1 MNQDMNNNTNNQE
14 LEFNKN
20 KREDYEQLMRESS
33 TKTDGYWDKN
43 NPIVKIILFVLFIII
58 VIGAVYYIMMYN
70 NMKCYHG
77 RHDSC
82 T

>member
-33 TKTDGYWDKN
+33 TNTDGYWDKN

-70 NMKCYHG
+70 NMK
-77 RHDSC
+77 
-82 T
+82 

>member
-43 NPIVKIILFVLFIII
+43 NPIVKIILFVLFIVI

-70 NMKCYHG
+70 NMK
-77 RHDSC
+77 
-82 T
+82 

>member
-20 KREDYEQLMRESS
+20 KREGYEQLMKESS

-43 NPIVKIILFVLFIII
+43 NPIVKIILLVLFVVI
-58 VIGAVYYIMMYN
+58 VIGAGYYILTFYN
-70 NMKCYHG
+70 SVK
-77 RHDSC
+77 
-82 T
+82 

>member
-1 MNQDMNNNTNNQE
+1 MNQDVNNNTNNQE

-43 NPIVKIILFVLFIII
+43 NPIVKIILFVLFVII
-58 VIGAVYYIMMYN
+58 VVGAVYYITMYN
-70 NMKCYHG
+70 NMK
-77 RHDSC
+77 
-82 T
+82 

>member
-43 NPIVKIILFVLFIII
+43 NPIVKIILF
-58 VIGAVYYIMMYN
+58 
-70 NMKCYHG
+70 
-77 RHDSC
+77 
-82 T
+82 

>member
-20 KREDYEQLMRESS
+20 KRGGYEQLMKESS

-43 NPIVKIILFVLFIII
+43 NPIVKIILFVLFVII

-70 NMKCYHG
+70 NMK
-77 RHDSC
+77 
-82 T
+82 

>member
-20 KREDYEQLMRESS
+20 KREDYEQLIRESS

-70 NMKCYHG
+70 NMK
-77 RHDSC
+77 
-82 T
+82 

>member
-33 TKTDGYWDKN
+33 TKADGYWDRN

-70 NMKCYHG
+70 NMK
-77 RHDSC
+77 
-82 T
+82 

>member
-1 MNQDMNNNTNNQE
+1 MNQDMNNNTNNHE

-70 NMKCYHG
+70 NMK
-77 RHDSC
+77 
-82 T
+82 

>member
-43 NPIVKIILFVLFIII
+43 NPIVKIILFVLFAII
-58 VIGAVYYIMMYN
+58 VVGAVYYIMMYN
-70 NMKCYHG
+70 NMK
-77 RHDSC
+77 
-82 T
+82 

>member
-14 LEFNKN
+14 LEFNNN
-20 KREDYEQLMRESS
+20 KRVDYEQLMRESS

-70 NMKCYHG
+70 NMK
-77 RHDSC
+77 
-82 T
+82 

>member
-1 MNQDMNNNTNNQE
+1 MNQDVNNNTNNQE

-43 NPIVKIILFVLFIII
+43 NPIVKITLFVLFIII

-70 NMKCYHG
+70 NMK
-77 RHDSC
+77 
-82 T
+82 

>member
-33 TKTDGYWDKN
+33 TKTEGYWDKN

-70 NMKCYHG
+70 NMK
-77 RHDSC
+77 
-82 T
+82 

>member
-33 TKTDGYWDKN
+33 TKTDSYWDKN

-70 NMKCYHG
+70 NMK
-77 RHDSC
+77 
-82 T
+82 

>member
-20 KREDYEQLMRESS
+20 KREGYEQLMRESS

-43 NPIVKIILFVLFIII
+43 NPIVKIILFVLFVII
-58 VIGAVYYIMMYN
+58 VVGAVYYIMMFN
-70 NMKCYHG
+70 NMK
-77 RHDSC
+77 
-82 T
+82 

>member
-43 NPIVKIILFVLFIII
+43 NPIVKIILFALFIII

-70 NMKCYHG
+70 NMK
-77 RHDSC
+77 
-82 T
+82 

>member
-1 MNQDMNNNTNNQE
+1 MKQDMNNNTNNQE

-70 NMKCYHG
+70 NMK
-77 RHDSC
+77 
-82 T
+82 

>member
-1 MNQDMNNNTNNQE
+1 MNQDVNNNTNNQE

-70 NMKCYHG
+70 NMK
-77 RHDSC
+77 
-82 T
+82 

>member
-20 KREDYEQLMRESS
+20 KREGYEQLMMESS

-70 NMKCYHG
+70 NMK
-77 RHDSC
+77 
-82 T
+82 

>member
-20 KREDYEQLMRESS
+20 KREDYEQLMGESS

-70 NMKCYHG
+70 NMK
-77 RHDSC
+77 
-82 T
+82 

>member
-20 KREDYEQLMRESS
+20 NREDYEQLMRESS

-70 NMKCYHG
+70 NMK
-77 RHDSC
+77 
-82 T
+82 

>member
-43 NPIVKIILFVLFIII
+43 NPIVKIILFVLFVII
-58 VIGAVYYIMMYN
+58 VVGAVYYITMYN
-70 NMKCYHG
+70 NMK
-77 RHDSC
+77 
-82 T
+82 